1 MSALAI
7 SWTLVSSR
15 WVSHQK
21 QDLWMTDESQRGGEL
36 PAGAAA
42 VAVSDG
48 ASVVV
53 QLQPLQEVTHHLEW
67 KDLGYSGK
75 KIRKRLSTEYLN
87 FKSLYVTAHKWN
99 TED

>member
-21 QDLWMTDESQRGGEL
+21 QDLRMTNESQRGGEL

-42 VAVSDG
+42 VAISDG

-75 KIRKRLSTEYLN
+75 KKI
-87 FKSLYVTAHKWN
+87 
-99 TED
+99 